1 MSVLLTA
8 RELEKSFASRVL
20 FRGLNFGVTT
30 GSRIGLIGANG
41 AGKSTLL
48 RILAGQ
54 IQPDSG
60 EVIRQ
65 RGLRVAMME
74 QEARFASG
82 ASVESAV
89 QAGAEALGDDVF
101 DADVH
106 KRIEVVLSRLKLNEI
121 RDTSVD
127 SLSGGWRRRVQLG
140 AALAGAPDLLLMDEP
155 TNHLDT
161 ESILWLED
169 FLSSSSLSIVLI
181 SHDRLFLARTA
192 NCILELD
199 ARYENGLLMM
209 EGELSEFLERKAE
222 RLAGLSERERR
233 RANLL
238 RRETEWLRRGAK
250 ARQTKQRAR
259 QDQAADLAD
268 EVAQLKRLNRRQRMQ
283 LKFGSAQVDEDRAPE
298 KLIVAEQLSVS
309 RGVSRADRELVR
321 GLDLI
326 INSRSRIGLLGP
338 NGCGKSTL
346 IRVLLGELPPT
357 SGKIKWAERF
367 RATHFEQ
374 GRDTLNLSVSAIRNV
389 APDGDSVVIGDRSI
403 NAKAYLSK
411 FLFTPEQAVLPAQQ
425 LSGGERARLRL
436 AQTLLEPS
444 PLLVLDEPT
453 NDLDFET
460 LEVLEEALEDFQGA
474 VLLVSHDRA
483 FLDAVCDE
491 IWAFAT
497 PQAPALV
504 RYASYFQWELAR
516 GQNLNSSA
524 PELTSTQR
532 SNREANSATNETAP
546 KVKVSFKDKY
556 EFENMESTIQLA
568 EAKLENLT
576 QKAETASIQ
585 ESAEAWQQ
593 VEKAQAEVERLYA
606 RWAELEAR
614 LKV

>member
-30 GSRIGLIGANG
+30 GARIGLIGANG

-54 IQPDSG
+54 VPPDSG
-60 EVIRQ
+60 DVVRQ
-65 RGLRVAMME
+65 RGLRVSMME
-74 QEARFASG
+74 QEARFPEG
-82 ASVESAV
+82 ANVESAV
-89 QAGAEALGDDVF
+89 QMGAEALGDDVF
-101 DADVH
+101 DPDVH

-121 RDTSVD
+121 REQSVD

-192 NCILELD
+192 NWILELD

-209 EGELSEFLERKAE
+209 QGELSEFLERKAE

-259 QDQAADLAD
+259 QDQAVELAD

-283 LKFGSAQVDEDRAPE
+283 LKFGSAQIDEDRAPE
-298 KLIVAEQLSVS
+298 KLVVAEQLGVS
-309 RGVSRADRELVR
+309 RGDRELVR

-326 INSRSRIGLLGP
+326 VNSRSRIGLLGP

-346 IRVLLGELPPT
+346 IRVLLGELPHS

-374 GRDTLNLSVSAIRNV
+374 GRDTLNLSQSALRNV

-497 PQAPALV
+497 PQAPELV

-516 GQNLNSSA
+516 EQNLSA
-524 PELTSTQR
+524 PGSELTSSQR
-532 SNREANSATNETAP
+532 NGRELSSGAAATAP
-546 KVKVSFKDKY
+546 KAKVSYKDKF
-556 EFENMESTIQLA
+556 EFENMEANI
-568 EAKLENLT
+568 
-576 QKAETASIQ
+576 QKAEARLAALT
-585 ESAEAWQQ
+585 AEAEKASAQDSAKAWDQ
-593 VEKAQAEVERLYA
+593 VESTQLEIEKLYA

-614 LKV
+614 LKP

>member
-1 MSVLLTA
+1 MGVLLTA

-20 FRGLNFGVTT
+20 FRGLNFGVTS
-30 GSRIGLIGANG
+30 GARIGLIGANG

-54 IQPDSG
+54 IQPDAG

-74 QEARFASG
+74 QEARFAPD

-89 QAGAEALGDDVF
+89 QQGAMDLGDDVF
-101 DADVH
+101 DPDVH

-121 RDTSVD
+121 RDQAVD

-192 NCILELD
+192 NFILELD

-209 EGELSEFLERKAE
+209 QGELSEFLERKAE

-259 QDQAADLAD
+259 QEQAAELAD

-283 LKFGSAQVDEDRAPE
+283 LKFGSAQIDEDRAPE
-298 KLIVAEQLSVS
+298 KLIVAEQLGIS
-309 RGVSRADRELVR
+309 RGDRELVR

-346 IRVLLGELPPT
+346 IRVLLGELPAT
-357 SGKIKWAERF
+357 TGKIKWAERF

-374 GRDTLNLSVSAIRNV
+374 GRDTLNLSLSAIRNV
-389 APDGDSVVIGDRSI
+389 APDGDSVVIGDKSI

-497 PQAPALV
+497 PLAPQLV

-516 GQNLNSSA
+516 EMNLSTASNELASA
-524 PELTSTQR
+524 DRPT
-532 SNREANSATNETAP
+532 NREATVPQP
-546 KVKVSFKDKY
+546 KSKVSYKDKF
-556 EFENMESTIQLA
+556 EFENMEVKIQTAESELQALTQAAEASPPAKLA
-568 EAKLENLT
+568 EGW
-576 QKAETASIQ
+576 QK
-585 ESAEAWQQ
+585 
-593 VEKAQAEVERLYA
+593 VEKAQAEIEKLYA

-614 LKV
+614 MKT